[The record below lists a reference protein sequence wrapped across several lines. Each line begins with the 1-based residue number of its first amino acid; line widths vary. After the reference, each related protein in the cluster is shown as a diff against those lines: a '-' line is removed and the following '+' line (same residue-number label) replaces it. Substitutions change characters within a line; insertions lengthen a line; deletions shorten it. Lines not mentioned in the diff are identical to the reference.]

1 MVLMNVPG
9 GRTDQFFVDF
19 GLPYVHVT
27 SAQRDTVLQ
36 YVQSSNSAA
45 TATLNPA
52 KAKLGQTA
60 PAMAEFSS
68 RGPIPTANAVVLK
81 PDVTAPGVN
90 VFAAYS
96 DEHVYI
102 SGAWHFLHRSAAT
115 PAVNQNQM
123 SNHVHQ
129 QPATSYQHGCIQHS
143 STLEAPCFKRFYRF
157 LLPPS
162 LNWCMLMLHY
172 LAGSSTCRWHI

>member
-1 MVLMNVPG
+1 LVLMNVPG
-9 GRTDQFFVDF
+9 GRTDQFFVGF

-27 SAQRDTVLQ
+27 SAQRDIVLQ
-36 YVQSSNSAA
+36 YVQSSRTAA

-90 VFAAYS
+90 VLAAYS
-96 DEHVYI
+96 NKHAYI
-102 SGAWHFLHRSAAT
+102 SGRRHCLHR
-115 PAVNQNQM
+115 PAPIAV
-123 SNHVHQ
+123 VYVLF
-129 QPATSYQHGCIQHS
+129 PFVS
-143 STLEAPCFKRFYRF
+143 STHVFIGMYAFQ
-157 LLPPS
+157 
-162 LNWCMLMLHY
+162 
-172 LAGSSTCRWHI
+172 T